1 MPLFCSNQWSVM
13 LAGRKSNRK
22 QKNSQRHFSFL
33 RCLFYFRL
41 FLPALFVLLAATA
54 SAQEICMTAQQQL
67 KQVQNWTQ
75 VKTIVD
81 GDTLHLQDDRKI
93 RLIGINTPELGHR
106 GEASDPFGLQAWQ
119 AVWKLLANNKKVG
132 LYYDRERKDR
142 YKRTLA
148 YVVLPDGTSIE
159 EYLLRQGLAVSIVVL
174 PNDRNLSCYR
184 TLEKQARKSG
194 KGLWQL
200 PEMQWFQA
208 AKLSAKA
215 EGYRFVSGQVLAY
228 NESRKY
234 LYLKLSKN
242 LSVQIARKDQKK
254 FEHLKSLVGKK
265 IQVRGW
271 IHRYKGKQNLRLR
284 VRDNLELID

>member
-1 MPLFCSNQWSVM
+1 
-13 LAGRKSNRK
+13 
-22 QKNSQRHFSFL
+22 
-33 RCLFYFRL
+33 
-41 FLPALFVLLAATA
+41 
-54 SAQEICMTAQQQL
+54 MTAQQQL

-159 EYLLRQGLAVSIVVL
+159 EYLLRQGLALSIVVL

-184 TLEKQARKSG
+184 TLEQQARKAG

-215 EGYRFVSGQVLAY
+215 EGYRFVSGRVLAY
-228 NESRKY
+228 NKSRKY

-254 FEHLKSLVGKK
+254 FKHLKSLVGKK